1 LLQPASDRY
10 IASVLQ
16 DLPISS
22 VLNCGIE
29 LWRNLEIDDD
39 ELMEIAIRDVS
50 YQIELHKDAVEHDE
64 LNHVGVTDSTLPLDN
79 RKSTSN
85 EPQKGMR
92 PCRFNPRIDPTI
104 LFLDMKNLKL
114 HLDNFF
120 FRIEKK
126 KNRTIF
132 DPVFE
137 GRGMVSLQNLS
148 IRLRIECAKNRVDHY
163 SNKGTNCSPVLH
175 LRELHVTLEKIK
187 LRIKDTGFGSDWV
200 LNQAVHVFQE
210 AITKVVEDNLK
221 EQIEL
226 HIRKTMDIAN
236 AYFVTNPQLFLNLLG
251 ISLDDLDD
259 ENILWV

>member
-1 LLQPASDRY
+1 M
-10 IASVLQ
+10 
-16 DLPISS
+16 
-22 VLNCGIE
+22 LNCGIE

-50 YQIELHKDAVEHDE
+50 YQIELHKDSTDDSG
-64 LNHVGVTDSTLPLDN
+64 LNERHHEDIKNSNLPPETN
-79 RKSTSN
+79 RKAAN
-85 EPQKGMR
+85 ESQKGTR
-92 PCRFNPRIDPTI
+92 SCRFNPRIDPTI

-126 KNRTIF
+126 NNRTIF

-148 IRLRIECAKNRVDHY
+148 IRLRIECAKDRVDHFH
-163 SNKGTNCSPVLH
+163 GRGRNCSPVLH
-175 LRELHVTLEKIK
+175 LRELEVNLEKVK

-210 AITKVVEDNLK
+210 AITKVVEENLK
-221 EQIEL
+221 EQIEAQ
-226 HIRKTMDIAN
+226 IRKTMDVAN
-236 AYFVTNPQLFLNLLG
+236 AYFASNPQVLLNLLG
-251 ISLDDLDD
+251 ISMDDLDD
-259 ENILWV
+259 DNIVWV

>member
-1 LLQPASDRY
+1 M
-10 IASVLQ
+10 
-16 DLPISS
+16 
-22 VLNCGIE
+22 
-29 LWRNLEIDDD
+29 EIDDD

-50 YQIELHKDAVEHDE
+50 YQIELHKDAVDPPGHDE
-64 LNHVGVTDSTLPLDN
+64 LNHVGLTDSTRSVED
-79 RKSTSN
+79 RKTTSN

-104 LFLDMKNLKL
+104 LFLDMRNLKL

-148 IRLRIECAKNRVDHY
+148 IRLRIECAKDRVDPY
-163 SNKGTNCSPVLH
+163 NNKGRNCSPVLH
-175 LRELHVTLEKIK
+175 LRELHVKLEKLK
-187 LRIKDTGFGSDWV
+187 LRIKDTGFGSGWV
-200 LNQAVHVFQE
+200 LNQVVHVFQE

-221 EQIEL
+221 EQIEVQ
-226 HIRKTMDIAN
+226 IRKTMDIAN
-236 AYFVTNPQLFLNLLG
+236 AYFATNPQVFLNLLG

-259 ENILWV
+259 DNIVWV